1 MPVSVQVT
9 PNSSGLK
16 IRIPRDLPNLPEV
29 FRKRGAIRSIPM
41 STGSSQGTIKRTHS
55 QMMLGEPNGL
65 EEDPRNKIAKG
76 LLPIP
81 SHLANA
87 NVKNL
92 AIRTSPNP
100 IPAPSSPATGLSMSE
115 SKKQQPLSSVPQRHR
130 SDSKSKSS
138 SPVPT
143 PVRFPTPPSSA
154 PRSSE
159 QGPSSIAP
167 SHSHGTRSAAETTV
181 HGVEGGQSSS
191 TVEAASPASTSSV
204 MEVDPM
210 ELKPLELVRVG
221 LGVLNRLVSNTYC
234 KSFINKV
241 PQSAATYHVVIKKPM
256 DLTTIEQK
264 LWKTLELA
272 SSTITISRVPPSIT
286 KGYLSLNDLEKDL
299 RRIFQNAT
307 FFNSPG
313 HTIYK
318 EAQQYQSMY
327 LLILNNYR
335 QGPLYLFRAHTL
347 REMDRKMTDISTDL
361 FATFHQPIFD
371 LSEEVGS
378 LSPEHPAFVRM
389 YINKN
394 RSVLVKCRDEQF
406 AKVAILSDIVVG
418 KPYYA
423 PAGAGA
429 GKSPVNRNKSS
440 SGPMSVNMVNITAKV
455 LIGKPIGE
463 RHDMVTV
470 GDLDCPN
477 AWISVACVKVLH
489 IDVEVPVKFEKG
501 TLAKM
506 RHEVVPFTYDRNNP
520 TLLQDFVDALGVV
533 LPGSTPRLTPPVQ
546 KSVVIPAIAR
556 STGLGIT
563 TASAPAS
570 PGGANRLKNVRE
582 VRDVRSGRN
591 QHRRS
596 KSSPMVEVLNEQG
609 AQGRLLI
616 KLKLPSLKTA
626 PSSPMAPAPASAQ
639 TITPS
644 ATEVTV
650 REPTSSVTSS
660 TSSTPLLSSQVVS
673 FTKGSPEDS
682 TGVLSAPDVVQHT
695 EHMTKRAE
703 KMLECLKT
711 QADEKKVPYI
721 SWKAIEP
728 TLTVDSAHGLFKRIY
743 HVKGDDSIVVQN
755 FKEMDVESFEQR
767 VREVACLLKLRGLK
781 GVGQIQSVIDNED
794 DHLVGLSMTKYEYTL
809 KAYATNARRHP
820 SPCQK
825 LCLIQDMVSA
835 MAEIHSA
842 GLAHR
847 DLSEVNIM
855 VDEDPSQLLEDQA
868 PRPLVRVIDFGK
880 SVFVGAEEVQQWS
893 MKENIDK
900 EELDLL
906 PLVVLPPDHG
916 YKLYR
921 SILTLPK
928 TKHDHSPLPPVDPRS
943 EDVYSLGVLIW
954 RTFSGKSPWNGAIE
968 DDLKTIRYLVA
979 SDAQI
984 KFQLEKEVQG
994 EYSRALLLKCL
1005 TANPNTRWSCQQL
1018 KGWLEQPEVGRE
1030 LLREFEALGGGRKKL
1045 RKSLD

>member
-9 PNSSGLK
+9 PNNSGLK

-29 FRKRGAIRSIPM
+29 FRKRGAIRSIPI
-41 STGSSQGTIKRTHS
+41 STGQGTIKRTHS
-55 QMMLGEPNGL
+55 QMMLGEPVGL
-65 EEDPRNKIAKG
+65 EDDPRNKIAKG

-100 IPAPSSPATGLSMSE
+100 ILPPPSPSTGLSMSE
-115 SKKQQPLSSVPQRHR
+115 SKKQQPLPSVPQRHR

-154 PRSSE
+154 SRSTES
-159 QGPSSIAP
+159 GPFIAP

-181 HGVEGGQSSS
+181 QGAEGGPSGL

-204 MEVDPM
+204 MD
-210 ELKPLELVRVG
+210 
-221 LGVLNRLVSNTYC
+221 
-234 KSFINKV
+234 V

-256 DLTTIEQK
+256 DLTTIEHK

-272 SSTITISRVPPSIT
+272 SNTTTTSRVPPSIT
-286 KGYLSLNDLEKDL
+286 KGYTSLNDFEKDL

-318 EAQQYQSMY
+318 EAQQFQSMY

-371 LSEEVGS
+371 LSEDIGS
-378 LSPEHPAFVRM
+378 LSPDRPAFVRM

-406 AKVAILSDIVVG
+406 AKVAILSDIVV
-418 KPYYA
+418 
-423 PAGAGA
+423 
-429 GKSPVNRNKSS
+429 
-440 SGPMSVNMVNITAKV
+440 
-455 LIGKPIGE
+455 LIGKPVGE

-477 AWISVACVKVLH
+477 AWISVACVKALH

-520 TLLQDFVDALGVV
+520 SLLQDFVDALGVV
-533 LPGSTPRLTPPVQ
+533 LPGSTGSTPRATPPIQ
-546 KSVVIPAIAR
+546 KSVGMPAVVSR
-556 STGLGIT
+556 SAATVSSAGLGIT

-570 PGGANRLKNVRE
+570 PASANKLKNVRE

-596 KSSPMVEVLNEQG
+596 KSSPLVEVLNEQG
-609 AQGRLLI
+609 VQGRLLI

-626 PSSPMAPAPASAQ
+626 PSSPMAPALASAQ
-639 TITPS
+639 IVTPS
-644 ATEVTV
+644 AIEATT
-650 REPTSSVTSS
+650 RESASSITSS
-660 TSSTPLLSSQVVS
+660 TASTPLLSSQVVS
-673 FTKGSPEDS
+673 FAKSSPEDS

-703 KMLECLKT
+703 KMLECLKA
-711 QADEKKVPYI
+711 QADEKMVPYV

-743 HVKGDDSIVVQN
+743 HVKGDDGIVVQN

-825 LCLIQDMVSA
+825 LCLIQDMVAA

-855 VDEDPSQLLEDQA
+855 VDEDPSQLLEDQS

-900 EELDLL
+900 DELDLL

-1005 TANPNTRWSCQQL
+1005 TADPNTRWSCQQL
-1018 KGWLEQPEVGRE
+1018 QGWLEQPEVGIE